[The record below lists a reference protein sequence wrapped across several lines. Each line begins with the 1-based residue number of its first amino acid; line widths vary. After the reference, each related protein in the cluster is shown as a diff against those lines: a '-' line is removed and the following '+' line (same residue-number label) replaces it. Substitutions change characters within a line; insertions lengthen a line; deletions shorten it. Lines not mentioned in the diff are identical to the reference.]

1 MKLLNSVIL
10 PISSC
15 NDLFIQDNNL
25 ETKPRRITKK
35 KRPLL
40 AGKVYLEQQS
50 KIICWNCAD
59 QNDTTKTLLFCGHFN
74 FSKNQTQTAVTTN
87 KHDETTHVAKK

>member
-25 ETKPRRITKK
+25 ETKPWRITKK

-50 KIICWNCAD
+50 KIIC
-59 QNDTTKTLLFCGHFN
+59 
-74 FSKNQTQTAVTTN
+74 
-87 KHDETTHVAKK
+87 